1 MTDFTIT
8 LLPPKPF
15 TNRKTHCKRG
25 HEFTQETVYYRT
37 VFVKNKRYTVR
48 ECKLC
53 MAIRARKSR
62 KNSKK

>member
-1 MTDFTIT
+1 MTNFVIT

-25 HEFTQETVYYRT
+25 HEFTPESTYHRIVL
-37 VFVKNKRYTVR
+37 VKNKRYTVR

-53 MAIRARKSR
+53 MAIRGRKSR
-62 KNSKK
+62 QNAHK